1 MKKQRS
7 IPALVA
13 CSVLVFAC
21 MAIGNSQTPIGS
33 RWWPSEW
40 GPDDQRGAANRI
52 TPEKVIEAAKLIK
65 TGKVYHVGQVYE
77 KGMPLVG

>member
-1 MKKQRS
+1 MKKQPS
-7 IPALVA
+7 NLAIVA
-13 CSVLVFAC
+13 CSVLLFAC
-21 MAIGNSQTPIGS
+21 MTIGNGQTPIGS

-65 TGKVYHVGQVYE
+65 TGGFLQTSSIDPH
-77 KGMPLVG
+77 